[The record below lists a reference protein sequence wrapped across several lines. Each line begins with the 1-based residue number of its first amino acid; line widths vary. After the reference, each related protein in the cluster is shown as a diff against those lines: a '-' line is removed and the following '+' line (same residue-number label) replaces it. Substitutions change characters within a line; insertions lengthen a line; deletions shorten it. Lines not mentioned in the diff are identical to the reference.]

1 MQIGRAFSSRL
12 IRARPS
18 LCRWIPAAAIIFLL
32 AWCYVSVRSDFSWDD
47 AEPEIL
53 NQAWRFTEGESLYHG
68 IETPPFAFAVYPP
81 LYYMLVGLLMKFTG
95 LNFLPA
101 KLISFLSALFIG
113 WAMVRLNLRRNRNAR
128 GGIWASFFLFLIPA
142 FLYNATR
149 CNVQMMAVALSIWS
163 LVFFLR
169 NRWKETLVLSP
180 LLAVLACYT
189 KQSSIALPIAMLL
202 YLALRNRRWLLPYS
216 ATLAAA
222 GLVAFLWLQNIT
234 DGYFFLNTVQLARL
248 SYNIF
253 QIPLIFMHHAGPILP
268 FIGLALLIL
277 WRRFKSGTWGPM
289 DCYLG
294 CTLAATMVSL
304 GRVGAHGQYVLE
316 LLVVTMLYL
325 LRTANFPAIKGRDA
339 LVALQILLLLIY
351 TPVFIALEEGVWDIS
366 AIRAADKIY
375 PLLNSATGP
384 ILSQQGSF
392 PLFSRGE
399 IYIQLFHFT
408 GLWRAGFWNQD
419 LLLKEINRK
428 TFSFV
433 ITEFPIEKPISFQNE
448 QERYTPEMLKALR
461 KNYQSLEV
469 WRPYYVYA
477 PRMPGPSS

>member
-1 MQIGRAFSSRL
+1 MRIGGAISSRL
-12 IRARPS
+12 IRAQPT

-32 AWCYVSVRSDFSWDD
+32 AWCYVSVRPDFSWDD
-47 AEPEIL
+47 AEPEVL
-53 NQAWRFTEGESLYHG
+53 NQAWRFAEGESLYDG
-68 IETPPFAFAVYPP
+68 IETPPYAFAAYPP

-101 KLISFLSALFIG
+101 KLISFLSALLIG
-113 WAMVRLNLRRNRNAR
+113 WAMVRLNMDWNRNAR
-128 GGIWASFFLFLIPA
+128 GGVWAFFFLFLIPA

-189 KQSSIALPIAMLL
+189 KQSSIALPIALLL

-216 ATLAAA
+216 ATLVAA
-222 GLVAFLWLQNIT
+222 GLIPFMWLQNIT
-234 DGYFFLNTVQLARL
+234 DGYFFLNTVQYARL
-248 SYNIF
+248 SYNIL
-253 QIPLIFMHHAGPILP
+253 QIPQIFMHHAGPLLL
-268 FIGLALLIL
+268 FIGLAVLIL
-277 WRRFKSGTWGPM
+277 WRRYKGGTWGPV

-294 CTLAATMVSL
+294 CTMATTLVSL

-316 LLVVTMLYL
+316 LLVVTMLFL

-339 LVALQILLLLIY
+339 LVALQILMLLIY
-351 TPVFIALEEGVWDIS
+351 APVFIAIEEGIWDIS

-375 PLLNSATGP
+375 PLLNSIPGP

-399 IYIQLFHFT
+399 IHIQLFHFT

-419 LLLKEINRK
+419 MLLKEINQK

-433 ITEFPIEKPISFQNE
+433 ITEFSIEEPIASENE
-448 QERYTPEMLKALR
+448 RERFTPQMLEALR
-461 KNYQSLEV
+461 KNYRSLEAHY
-469 WRPYYVYA
+469 PYHVYI
-477 PRMPGPSS
+477 PKMQ